1 MGLRTQFGAAS
12 CPVSANRDNK
22 MSQPTMGFRDNFK
35 KYSAAIGAALSVS
48 FAPSKAMAQTA
59 VAPETQT
66 PAQEQPMVLPSQV
79 EHMKRANAP
88 SKGAV
93 VLDLAKTVATDKRVL
108 MVIGAGAAG
117 AIGMQAYKK
126 SEAKKMGDARSQL
139 SGFKDISS
147 IDTSILDERVVNR
160 PGAKMFKYSGDAAKF
175 GVYREPPKNKMK
187 DVRDKYVFKK
197 PDENKPDLDELTKA
211 VQLDIFKEDQ
221 DEGEKTTPEVEIVG
235 DDEGPKTG
243 ADRDLEAE
251 LGSFNMDD
259 MMKEMMQGGAAGPAD
274 MDPAMMAAAL
284 PALQEQLSELM
295 KGGISKDEVAEVKQ
309 SFKDMGIDLEDMFEK
324 IDEMEK
330 AGLGDAVG
338 AEGAQFFKTLRGIL
352 DAA

>member
-1 MGLRTQFGAAS
+1 
-12 CPVSANRDNK
+12 
-22 MSQPTMGFRDNFK
+22 
-35 KYSAAIGAALSVS
+35 
-48 FAPSKAMAQTA
+48 
-59 VAPETQT
+59 
-66 PAQEQPMVLPSQV
+66 VLPSQV

-88 SKGAV
+88 SKGAI

-108 MVIGAGAAG
+108 LVVGAGAAG

-126 SEAKKMGDARSQL
+126 GEAKKMGEARSKL

-197 PDENKPDLDELTKA
+197 PDDNKPDMDELAKA
-211 VQLDIFKEDQ
+211 IQLDIFKDDQ
-221 DEGEKTTPEVEIVG
+221 DDEGEKTTPEVEIVG

-259 MMKEMMQGGAAGPAD
+259 MMKEMMMKGGPAGPTD

-284 PALQEQLSELM
+284 PALQEQLAELM

-309 SFKDMGIDLEDMFEK
+309 SFKDMGIDLEDMFDK